1 LRINFV
7 FIIFWLDNIM
17 MNNAIITCPDCE
29 FSKKEI
35 MPSNQCIVFYE
46 CENCFSILRPLK
58 NDCCVFCSYSDVQC
72 PPVNN
77 NE

>member
-1 LRINFV
+1 
-7 FIIFWLDNIM
+7 M

-29 FSKKEI
+29 FSKAEI

-46 CENCFSILRPLK
+46 CENCFLILRPLK

-72 PPVNN
+72 PTVNN

>member
-1 LRINFV
+1 
-7 FIIFWLDNIM
+7 
-17 MNNAIITCPDCE
+17 
-29 FSKKEI
+29 
-35 MPSNQCIVFYE
+35 
-46 CENCFSILRPLK
+46 RPLK